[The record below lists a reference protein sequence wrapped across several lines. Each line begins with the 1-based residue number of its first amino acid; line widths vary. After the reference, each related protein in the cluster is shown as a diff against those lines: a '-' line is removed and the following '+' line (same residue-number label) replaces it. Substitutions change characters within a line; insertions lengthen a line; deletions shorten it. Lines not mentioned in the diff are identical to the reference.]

1 MDKIDFLQ
9 IFKKIQNLATDLGP
23 VLALFIWA
31 KPRLFLLT
39 FVLYQMTNKFVKFN
53 DKCNKHSWRRY
64 SNS

>member
-9 IFKKIQNLATDLGP
+9 SFKKVQNLATDPRP

-31 KPRLFLLT
+31 KPGLFLIT
-39 FVLYQMTNKFVKFN
+39 FVLCPMTNKFVKFN

>member
-53 DKCNKHSWRRY
+53 DKCNKHS
-64 SNS
+64 